1 MLVEKQQVL
10 FTNLQ
15 EINFK
20 NTKKMKKI
28 TLYTLITVLSFGTVL
43 TSCEAVKNTNN
54 TQRGAG
60 IGAVA
65 GGVLGAVLG
74 NNLGKGGNGA
84 LGAVLGGVVGGV
96 AGGVI
101 GKKMDKQAR
110 EIQTAIPG
118 AQVERVGEG
127 IRLVLGENSVRFD
140 TNKSTL
146 TAAAKANLD
155 KLVPVFQ
162 SYADTDIVIYGY
174 TDSSGKVEY
183 NQTLSEQRAASVKS
197 YLAGKGLNTSRFT
210 TTGLGIADPIAS
222 NETAAGKAQNR
233 RVEFA
238 ITANEKMV
246 EDAKKEGN

>member
-1 MLVEKQQVL
+1 
-10 FTNLQ
+10 
-15 EINFK
+15 
-20 NTKKMKKI
+20 MKKF
-28 TLYTLITVLSFGTVL
+28 TVYFIVGAFAFGSIF

-84 LGAVLGGVVGGV
+84 LGAVLGGVIGGV

-101 GKKMDKQAR
+101 GNKMDKQAR
-110 EIQTAIPG
+110 EIQTALPG

-127 IRLVLGENSVRFD
+127 IRLVLGENAVRFD

-174 TDSSGKVEY
+174 TDSTGKPEY
-183 NQTLSEQRAASVKS
+183 NLTLSEQRAVAVEK
-197 YLAGKGLNTSRFT
+197 YLESKGLNMSRFKM
-210 TTGLGIADPIAS
+210 TGLGIADPIATNDTPEGRS
-222 NETAAGKAQNR
+222 QNR

-238 ITANEKMV
+238 ITANAKMV
-246 EDAKKEGN
+246 QDAKKEAGN

>member
-1 MLVEKQQVL
+1 
-10 FTNLQ
+10 
-15 EINFK
+15 
-20 NTKKMKKI
+20 MKKGTI
-28 TLYTLITVLSFGTVL
+28 YFLVSVFAFGTIF

-84 LGAVLGGVVGGV
+84 MGAVLGGVIGGV

-101 GKKMDKQAR
+101 GNKMDKQAR
-110 EIQTAIPG
+110 EIQTALPG

-127 IRLVLGENSVRFD
+127 IRLVLGENAVRFD

-162 SYADTDIVIYGY
+162 SYSDTDIVIYGY
-174 TDSSGKVEY
+174 TDITGKPEY
-183 NQTLSEQRAASVKS
+183 NLTLSEQRAASVKT
-197 YLAGKGLNTSRFT
+197 YLAGKGLNTARFN
-210 TTGLGIADPIAS
+210 TTGLGIADPIATNDTPEGRS
-222 NETAAGKAQNR
+222 QNR

-238 ITANEKMV
+238 ITANDKMV
-246 EDAKKEGN
+246 QDAKKEAGN

>member
-1 MLVEKQQVL
+1 
-10 FTNLQ
+10 
-15 EINFK
+15 
-20 NTKKMKKI
+20 MKK
-28 TLYTLITVLSFGTVL
+28 GTIYFLVSVFAFSTIF

-84 LGAVLGGVVGGV
+84 MGAVLGGVIGGV

-101 GKKMDKQAR
+101 GNKMDKQAR
-110 EIQTAIPG
+110 EIQTALPG

-127 IRLVLGENSVRFD
+127 IRLVLGENAVRFD

-146 TAAAKANLD
+146 TTAAKANLD

-174 TDSSGKVEY
+174 TDITGKPEY
-183 NQTLSEQRAASVKS
+183 NLTLSEQRAASVKA
-197 YLAGKGLNTSRFT
+197 YLAGKGLNTSRIN
-210 TTGLGIADPIAS
+210 TTGLGIADPIATNDTPEGRS
-222 NETAAGKAQNR
+222 QNR

-238 ITANEKMV
+238 ITANAKMV
-246 EDAKKEGN
+246 EEAKKEAGN